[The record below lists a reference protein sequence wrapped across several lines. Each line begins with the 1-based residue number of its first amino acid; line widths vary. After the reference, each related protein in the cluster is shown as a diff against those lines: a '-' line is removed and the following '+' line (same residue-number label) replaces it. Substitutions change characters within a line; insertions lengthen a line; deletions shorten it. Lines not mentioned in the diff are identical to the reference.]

1 MLVVAVIAAAL
12 AWQRNDTILGLV
24 AFAWAGFGAGFGPT
38 VLLALYWRKL
48 TTAGAA
54 AGMIVG
60 AVTVFVWKLVLN
72 PLGGIFELY
81 EILPAFLLNL
91 VVAVVVSLA
100 TYRPNPVIEEEF
112 DAAVAGVSVSR

>member
-1 MLVVAVIAAAL
+1 METTTSLAPIIALV
-12 AWQRNDTILGLV
+12 
-24 AFAWAGFGAGFGPT
+24 FGQ
-38 VLLALYWRKL
+38 
-48 TTAGAA
+48 

-60 AVTVFVWKLVLN
+60 AVTVFVWMLVLN

-100 TYRPNPVIEEEF
+100 PSRPNPVIEEEF